1 MAIVG
6 HDAEKVESR
15 ARAEIG
21 PLRRGGGGGGE
32 EFQSQHPGTEARSSY
47 LPPLPPLRFSDHALG
62 TWNEAV
68 AAALRANDRD
78 APRHPGAGPP
88 DGAEA
93 ARLDE
98 LRGDL
103 SRSEVLRRAIR
114 AA

>member
-1 MAIVG
+1 M
-6 HDAEKVESR
+6 KR
-15 ARAEIG
+15 RLL
-21 PLRRGGGGGGE
+21 PRRGERVVAYAAWSWACDLCADPFTG
-32 EFQSQHPGTEARSSY
+32 QRPH
-47 LPPLPPLRFSDHALG
+47 RFSDHALG

-78 APRHPGAGPP
+78 TPRHPGAGPP